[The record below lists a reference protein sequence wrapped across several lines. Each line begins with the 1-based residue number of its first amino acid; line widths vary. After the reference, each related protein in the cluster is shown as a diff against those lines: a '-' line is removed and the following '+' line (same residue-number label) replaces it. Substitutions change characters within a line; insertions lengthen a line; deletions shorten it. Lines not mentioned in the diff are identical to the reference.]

1 MFCVQATACAM
12 RAILLKGEA
21 HMAKLRFVQGSSGAP
36 ASASLNNT
44 VRTVRA
50 TYETDAEIV
59 RAMLPRPLVPAARP
73 EVFLQFAHVAM
84 HVTPETT
91 VEIGALTLGLMCDYE
106 GTPGGYVFHMAMEGE
121 SVVTSG
127 RERFGEPKKIAETTF
142 EKDGNHVRATCTRHG
157 ITYFEVDGTIGE
169 DQGKPEPFEEY
180 FYCYKGLPSISTPGE
195 FDGDVFLTRL
205 NWKRNY
211 SLKRRFDGQIRFH
224 ESAYDPLVDVPIR
237 RIVSLDYVEG
247 ATNTSGQLL
256 RTVPSEFIA
265 PFWVQRN
272 DVPSNPGIDVP
283 LIGSKAA

>member
-1 MFCVQATACAM
+1 MT
-12 RAILLKGEA
+12 R
-21 HMAKLRFVQGSSGAP
+21 LRYVQGPMPSAP
-36 ASASLNNT
+36 SASLNNT

-50 TYETDAEIV
+50 LYETDPEIIH
-59 RAMLPRPLVPAARP
+59 AMLPRPLVAAAKP
-73 EVFLQFAHVAM
+73 EIFLQFAHVAM

-91 VEIGALTLGLMCDYE
+91 VEIGALTAAIMCSHE
-106 GTPGGYVFHMAMEGE
+106 GVPGGYVFHMAMEGE

-142 EKDGNHVRATCTRHG
+142 EKNGDHVRATCSRHG
-157 ITYFEVDGTIGE
+157 ITYFEVEGRLGA
-169 DQGKPEPFEEY
+169 DQGLPTPFEEY

-195 FDGDVFLTRL
+195 FDGDVYLTRL

-211 SLKRRFDGQIRFH
+211 NLRRDFEGEIRFH
-224 ESAYDPLVDVPIR
+224 ESAWDPLVDVPIR

-256 RTVPSEFIA
+256 CTVPHDYIA

-272 DVPSNPGIDVP
+272 DVPSNPGIEIE
-283 LIGSKAA
+283 LASAKAA

>member
-1 MFCVQATACAM
+1 
-12 RAILLKGEA
+12 
-21 HMAKLRFVQGSSGAP
+21 MARLRFVQGPMPAPQSSG
-36 ASASLNNT
+36 LNNT

-50 TYETDAEIV
+50 VYETDPEIV
-59 RAMLPRPLVPAARP
+59 KAMLPRPLVAATRP
-73 EVFLQFAHVAM
+73 EIFLQFAHVAM

-91 VEIGALTLGLMCDYE
+91 MEIGALTLGVMCDYE

-121 SVVTSG
+121 TVVTSG

-142 EKDGNHVRATCTRHG
+142 EKNGDRVRATCTRHG
-157 ITYFEVDGTIGE
+157 ITYFEVEGSLGD

-180 FYCYKGLPSISTPGE
+180 FYCYKGLPSITTPGE
-195 FDGDVFLTRL
+195 FDSDVYLTRL

-211 SLKRRFDGQIRFH
+211 NLKRQFNGEIRFH

-237 RIVSLDYVEG
+237 RIVSMDYVEG

-256 RTVPSEFIA
+256 RTVPADYIA

-272 DVPSNPGIDVP
+272 DVPANPGIEVA
-283 LIGSKAA
+283 LVGAKAA

>member
-1 MFCVQATACAM
+1 MVM
-12 RAILLKGEA
+12 VRY
-21 HMAKLRFVQGSSGAP
+21 VQGPVAAP
-36 ASASLNNT
+36 ASGGLNNT

-50 TYETDAEIV
+50 LYETDAAIA
-59 RAMLPRPLVPAARP
+59 RAMLPRPLTPAARP

-91 VEIGALTLGLMCDYE
+91 VEIGALTLGIMCDYE

-121 SVVTSG
+121 GVVTSG

-142 EKDGNHVRATCTRHG
+142 DKQGDHVRATCSRHG
-157 ITYFEVDGTIGE
+157 ITYFEVEGTLGA

-180 FYCYKGLPSISTPGE
+180 FYCYKGLPSITTPGE

-211 SLKRRFDGQIRFH
+211 NLKRKFDGQIRFH

-237 RIVSLDYVEG
+237 RMLSLDYVEG
-247 ATNTSGQLL
+247 ATNTSGQIL
-256 RTVPSEFIA
+256 RTVPHEFIA

-272 DVPSNPGIDVP
+272 DAPDNPGIEVDT
-283 LIGSKAA
+283 SEAKAA

>member
-1 MFCVQATACAM
+1 
-12 RAILLKGEA
+12 
-21 HMAKLRFVQGSSGAP
+21 MARLRFVQGPTAAP
-36 ASASLNNT
+36 ASAGLNNT

-50 TYETDAEIV
+50 LYETDPEIV
-59 RAMLPRPLVPAARP
+59 RAMLPQPLVPAPRP

-106 GTPGGYVFHMAMEGE
+106 GQRGGYVFHMAMEGE

-142 EKDGNHVRATCTRHG
+142 DKTGDRVRATCTRHG
-157 ITYFEVDGTIGE
+157 ITYFEVEGTIGE

-180 FYCYKGLPSISTPGE
+180 FYCYKGLPSITTPGE
-195 FDGDVFLTRL
+195 FDGDVYLTRL
-205 NWKRNY
+205 NWKRAYN
-211 SLKRRFDGQIRFH
+211 LKRRFDGAIRFH

-247 ATNTSGQLL
+247 ATNTSGQILQK
-256 RTVPSEFIA
+256 VPGDWIA
-265 PFWVQRN
+265 PYWVQRN
-272 DVPSNPGIDVP
+272 DAPANPGIDVAIAAP
-283 LIGSKAA
+283 AKAEAA

>member
-1 MFCVQATACAM
+1 
-12 RAILLKGEA
+12 
-21 HMAKLRFVQGSSGAP
+21 MAKLRMVQGAMP
-36 ASASLNNT
+36 AAQGGGLNNT

-50 TYETDAEIV
+50 LYETDPEIIA
-59 RAMLPRPLVPAARP
+59 AMLPRPLVASARP

-91 VEIGALTLGLMCDYE
+91 VEIGALTLGIMCDYE

-121 SVVTSG
+121 TVVTSG

-142 EKDGNHVRATCTRHG
+142 NKENGRVRATCSRHG
-157 ITYFEVDGTIGE
+157 ITYFEVEGTIGE
-169 DQGKPEPFEEY
+169 DLGKPDPFEEY
-180 FYCYKGLPSISTPGE
+180 FYCYKGMPSITTPGE
-195 FDGDVFLTRL
+195 FDGDVYLTRL

-211 SLKRRFDGQIRFH
+211 NLKHRFDGEIKFH

-237 RIVSLDYVEG
+237 RIVSMDYVEG

-256 RTVPSEFIA
+256 RTVPGEYIA

-272 DVPSNPGIDVP
+272 DVPSNPGIEVS
-283 LIGSKAA
+283 GKKAA